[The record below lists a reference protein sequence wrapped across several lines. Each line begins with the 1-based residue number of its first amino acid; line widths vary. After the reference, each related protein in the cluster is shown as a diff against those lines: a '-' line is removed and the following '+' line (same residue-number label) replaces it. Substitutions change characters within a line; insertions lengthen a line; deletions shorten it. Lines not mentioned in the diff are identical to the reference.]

1 MAFDVRTM
9 HACSAGEYAVGV
21 RRCQFENQAC
31 IVDHRLSIF
40 VPAFVLAHNGAVIR
54 NELINSVV
62 ARCRCDR
69 RQLDIGFDHNI
80 GPEVVAIYMQA
91 RTRIATQILGLGSTV
106 CDGN

>member
-31 IVDHRLSIF
+31 IVDHRLSTF

-54 NELINSVV
+54 NELTNIVV
-62 ARCRCDR
+62 AA
-69 RQLDIGFDHNI
+69 GVN
-80 GPEVVAIYMQA
+80 
-91 RTRIATQILGLGSTV
+91 STSASITT
-106 CDGN
+106 